1 MTSHKIIAL
10 HQILGILQ
18 TGNNLANMV
27 LPMIEDTTEYLNV
40 FNCVIY
46 VITTDML
53 LINPH
58 MYVNVVVF
66 VYYKLS
72 RLCSVLLR
80 GKSGDNPDPTL
91 VSCLLLG
98 YPSFLFSSLDAS
110 LPSLLIK

>member
-1 MTSHKIIAL
+1 
-10 HQILGILQ
+10 
-18 TGNNLANMV
+18 
-27 LPMIEDTTEYLNV
+27 
-40 FNCVIY
+40 
-46 VITTDML
+46 ML

-98 YPSFLFSSLDAS
+98 YPSFLSPPPPIQVKVKDIQKLLKYLLLFLSLTFLLSLS
-110 LPSLLIK
+110 LPLHPVCFPPLMPAFPLC